1 MSDPGVMEPRR
12 RQIMAATEE
21 LITEHGFDAFRLR
34 DVAERAEVSVGMIQH
49 YFDTRD
55 GLALETISSAS
66 WRRAEEWSS
75 LVQGVAAPVERTR
88 LLLEGSI
95 SDRTRCRA
103 WMETCSA
110 ATRHTELVPMI
121 ARIYQAW
128 REALGDAM
136 QAGIDEGVFAP
147 AVPFDQILDT
157 IMAMIDGLM
166 VAVGMQVYEVEP
178 PYFARILTDTAERL
192 LGHHF
197 TSGVGE
203 D

>member
-1 MSDPGVMEPRR
+1 MEPRR
-12 RQIMAATEE
+12 RQIMAATEQ
-21 LITEHGFDAFRLR
+21 LIAEQGFDAFRLR
-34 DVAERAEVSVGMIQH
+34 DVADRAQVSVGMIQH

-55 GLALETISSAS
+55 GLALETVSSTT

-75 LVQGVAAPVERTR
+75 LVQGVTDPVARTR
-88 LLLEGSI
+88 LLLDGSL
-95 SDRTRCRA
+95 SDAARCRA

-110 ATRHTELVPMI
+110 ATRHAELLPMI

-128 REALGDAM
+128 REALGDAL

-147 AVPFDQILDT
+147 VVPLDQVLDT

-178 PYFARILTDTAERL
+178 PYFARILTATAEGL
-192 LGHHF
+192 LGHRF
-197 TSGVGE
+197 TLAVDES
-203 D
+203 